1 VNHPTQ
7 INVLALTGTR
17 DAGILGKNYGL
28 DVAMNEQTKKYVF
41 VCGLQRSGTSVLA
54 RNIGRLENCTSFKN
68 TGVLQD
74 EGQYLQDVYPTD
86 REYGGTGRFGFDPR
100 AHLTE
105 TSALL
110 RPQNID
116 KLRRTWDLY
125 WEKDKSICLEKTPG
139 NLIMTRFL
147 QAVFPDAYFIVVRR
161 HPIAV
166 SMATQRWK
174 VSITALHSL
183 LEHWLCCYG
192 IFDEDKKH
200 LKHVYQL
207 KYENYIQ
214 NPQKYHQE
222 IAHFIG
228 TRVPEAPK
236 EDKFRHVTQ
245 WPPTDL
251 RVPEGTMEEA
261 SQAYNKK
268 YFDRWSKLLNNSL
281 FRSYYRYIA
290 MKYESRVANYGYSLT
305 KDFGLSEAESG
316 KVSEAV
322 GSLYCLGADI
332 GAFLRRLSVRIK
344 LYFRIAVKATLP
356 KFVVNRIRQ
365 ARENQSLSDDRAEV
379 RG

>member
-1 VNHPTQ
+1 
-7 INVLALTGTR
+7 
-17 DAGILGKNYGL
+17 
-28 DVAMNEQTKKYVF
+28 MNEQTKKYVF

-54 RNIGRLENCTSFKN
+54 RNIARLENCTSFKN

-110 RPQNID
+110 TPQNID
-116 KLRRTWDLY
+116 KLRRAWDLY
-125 WEKDKSICLEKTPG
+125 WEKDKRICLEKTPG

-161 HPIAV
+161 HPVPV

-174 VSITALHSL
+174 VSISSL
-183 LEHWLCCYG
+183 YSLFQHWLRCYG
-192 IFDEDKKH
+192 IFDEDKKY
-200 LKHVYQL
+200 LKHVYEL
-207 KYENYIQ
+207 KYEDYIQ
-214 NPQKYHQE
+214 DPDKYHQE
-222 IAHFIG
+222 IARFIE
-228 TRVPEAPK
+228 TRVPEAPE

-245 WPPTDL
+245 WPPTNL
-251 RVPEGTMEEA
+251 RVPERRMEEA

-268 YFDRWSKLLNNSL
+268 YFDRWSKLLNNSI

-290 MKYESRVANYGYSLT
+290 MKYEPLVAKYGYSLT
-305 KDFGLSEAESG
+305 KDFG
-316 KVSEAV
+316 VSEAKAGKVPNSV
-322 GSLYCLGADI
+322 GAVCCLGADA
-332 GAFLRRLSVRIK
+332 GAFLRRLSVRSK
-344 LYFRIAVKATLP
+344 LYSRIALKAVLP
-356 KFVVNRIRQ
+356 EFVSERVRQ
-365 ARENQSLSDDRAEV
+365 ARERQSLSSDRAEV